1 MNKKAVIQIY
11 HILCFVLFYEL
22 FFYVFVVVKI
32 NIFFVIV
39 NSSSILPELL

>member
-11 HILCFVLFYEL
+11 HILFFICYLFVF
-22 FFYVFVVVKI
+22 VKI

-39 NSSSILPELL
+39 NSS